1 MLKDVSQTLTCPV
14 CKSQVSFTVSGLLHG
29 ERFTCRKCRAAVSL
43 AAESRQTVQS
53 VADAFD
59 HIQHHQPLMENDLPS
74 FTGLHLEE
82 LIGEPLN
89 AKEKAEA
96 ALDAYMDC
104 YLKEHGFEGTCNSIL
119 IEMKLELPQPE
130 ALNAEEISGNKKGS
144 TTFNIPLSAVIPLDS
159 LGTEIKHLSK

>member
-1 MLKDVSQTLTCPV
+1 MLKDVPQTLTCPV

-29 ERFTCRKCRAAVSL
+29 ERFTCRKCQAVVSL
-43 AAESRQTVQS
+43 AAESWHTVQS

-59 HIQHHQPLMENDLPS
+59 HIQHHQPLLKNDLPS

-96 ALDAYMDC
+96 ALAVYMDR
-104 YLKEHGFEGTCNSIL
+104 YLKEHGFGGTCDSIL
-119 IEMKLELPQPE
+119 IEMKLELPQPD

-144 TTFNIPLSAVIPLDS
+144 TTFNIPLLAVIPSDS
-159 LGTEIKHLSK
+159 LGIETKHPSK